1 MPLPLP
7 SAAPAD
13 VVLAS
18 GNAGKAREIQ
28 ALLGPEWRVR
38 PQSEFGVVP
47 VEESGDTFLANALL
61 KARHAARLTGLPA
74 LADDSGLEVDA
85 LGGEPGVRS
94 ARFAGPG
101 ADDAANIGKL
111 LAALHGLPDAQRAA
125 RFRCV
130 LVWVDG
136 PDDESPLVAEGTW
149 EGQIL
154 PAPRGCGGFG
164 YDPVFMATD
173 SGLAAAELDPG
184 AKNARSHR
192 GRALARLRPLLEA
205 RHGPG
210 RQDLFTRAGGP
221 PNIS

>member
-125 RFRCV
+125 LLGRLGLGQCRR
-130 LVWVDG
+130 DG
-136 PDDESPLVAEGTW
+136 HGEYCGREDDRKHSIEC
-149 EGQIL
+149 I
-154 PAPRGCGGFG
+154 
-164 YDPVFMATD
+164 
-173 SGLAAAELDPG
+173 
-184 AKNARSHR
+184 H
-192 GRALARLRPLLEA
+192 
-205 RHGPG
+205 
-210 RQDLFTRAGGP
+210 
-221 PNIS
+221 